1 MSFSGEE
8 MVNSYNDVI
17 EKCRENPLSTH
28 PTICKIETMVDSSIA
43 DRLPRGDEKISMDKT
58 MCSCRITAKIMF
70 VMLDL
75 NITEPIGSK
84 YERTY
89 KDYFEDTNVNR
100 IVDRGLNSTEIDEIN
115 SWDRNPNI
123 NPNISLLL
131 PPPLPN
137 LLIVQILKRD
147 IRYDRNYYFP
157 LHTFIIKII
166 KIINETTCEVFS
178 SWFSG
183 EENAVPTPIIFTRLS
198 YADLKY
204 LLTPPIKPNI
214 LFGIDNSLDVEP
226 GVEIKTIFIS
236 KAALTFQGGRKIT
249 RKRKR
254 SQKIKKGK
262 KKRKSRKMKRKKSGG
277 RGGRSRGGR
286 SRGCRR
292 GRRSR

>member
-1 MSFSGEE
+1 

-75 NITEPIGSK
+75 NIIKPSGPD

-89 KDYFEDTNVNR
+89 WGYFDDTNNLVNN
-100 IVDRGLNSTEIDEIN
+100 IVNIGLNYTTIKKIGGGAF
-115 SWDRNPNI
+115 PNV
-123 NPNISLLL
+123 SLLL
-131 PPPLPN
+131 PPPSPN

-147 IRYDRNYYFP
+147 IYNTDYFFP
-157 LHTFIIKII
+157 LHTFII

-198 YADLKY
+198 YEQLHE

-214 LFGIDNSLDVEP
+214 LFGKDNNLDV
-226 GVEIKTIFIS
+226 GQSDNIKTIFIS
-236 KAALTFQGGRKIT
+236 KAAMEFKGGRKIT